1 MLRGLTS
8 DAGAVQSPH
17 FFDILIGRERQR
29 AEGAVRGHSRADDKR
44 LPPEAPFLRTRTF
57 GNSKTARNQRDCIR
71 KPKCLQK
78 VEFRAPRGAAPLKPS
93 MRPPCPIPRLRI
105 PRPPWRG
112 PVEAVFD

>member
-17 FFDILIGRERQR
+17 FFDILDRRERQR
-29 AEGAVRGHSRADDKR
+29 ADGIRGDRSRVGDEA

-57 GNSKTARNQRDCIR
+57 GNSETARNQRDCIR

-78 VEFRAPRGAAPLKPS
+78 VQFRAPRGAAPLKRMS
-93 MRPPCPIPRLRI
+93 NSDFMDL
-105 PRPPWRG
+105 W
-112 PVEAVFD
+112 V

>member
-78 VEFRAPRGAAPLKPS
+78 VEFRAPRGAAPLK
-93 MRPPCPIPRLRI
+93 RGLPPACPLAIKEFRAPRGAAPLKR
-105 PRPPWRG
+105 
-112 PVEAVFD
+112 